1 MECNQNILDHQCQI
15 TDTEE
20 LLDDEELAETAHGE
34 VVILNQKLSDLK
46 GDLLRL
52 MIPEDTIEEEILLWK
67 FERVPAGMRPHYLF
81 RIFLEC
87 MENILK
93 NKVGR
98 LNV

>member
-1 MECNQNILDHQCQI
+1 MMI
-15 TDTEE
+15 
-20 LLDDEELAETAHGE
+20 
-34 VVILNQKLSDLK
+34 QKT
-46 GDLLRL
+46 
-52 MIPEDTIEEEILLWK
+52 PIEEEILFWK